1 MQLPWQCAYARSQ
14 GRTTYHIII
23 QPIMSI
29 FFCIELSLASYMIAL
44 LTCCSIQALHCWSC
58 RDSRD
63 PGQVKKRRPEI
74 GKNNRQ
80 KKKKKKPI
88 EKRSTIQSTYSVLTS
103 GCFIVYSLPLQTGKR
118 GRLWHSGTRTLE
130 RCVTRKRRA
139 RPRRV
144 AIAHLLKDQ
153 LLVAPRSKTKTAR
166 PNWYYWQD

>member
-80 KKKKKKPI
+80 KKKKKKNPS
-88 EKRSTIQSTYSVLTS
+88 K
-103 GCFIVYSLPLQTGKR
+103 K
-118 GRLWHSGTRTLE
+118 GRLSRVPTL
-130 RCVTRKRRA
+130 CWLAGVLLFIPYLYKQGNAADFGIRA
-139 RPRRV
+139 PGHWRGAWPE
-144 AIAHLLKDQ
+144 KDG
-153 LLVAPRSKTKTAR
+153 LDLGG
-166 PNWYYWQD
+166 WQ